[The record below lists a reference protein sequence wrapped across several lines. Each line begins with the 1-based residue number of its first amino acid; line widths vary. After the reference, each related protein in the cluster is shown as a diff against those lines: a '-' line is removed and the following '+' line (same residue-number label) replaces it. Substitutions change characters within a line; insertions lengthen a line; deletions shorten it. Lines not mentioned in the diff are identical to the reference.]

1 MVLAASL
8 TLAAASAAGLFTP
21 ALAMTPVLGNVL
33 EVGLVLALFTAVCAG
48 EMRS

>member
-8 TLAAASAAGLFTP
+8 IFAAAAAAGLFTP
-21 ALAMTPVLGNVL
+21 ELAATPVLGNVL

-48 EMRS
+48 EARA